1 MLNKKFASIRATA
14 NVKTEKRSSMASGD
28 NNIINHHQQQQQ
40 NQRLSQ
46 SQSMEMFGGI
56 NNEMLMSMR
65 SSPSLYDQKTS
76 LNSSS
81 PINNH
86 ANNTT
91 IQASPHLR
99 GAMLMKASP
108 HPYVNLL
115 HHQYQNNNN
124 ALPQQ
129 HLQYQNTSS
138 GSMSFGSPIILD
150 SSSPNISI
158 NNSTCQNQQWNSTP
172 SLNSSTATASPLGT
186 HYTAAQ
192 IYMRP
197 KIHLQPQPS
206 NSSSP
211 VVSHKKLAPE
221 VPKRM
226 SSAIVGTKKHN
237 GLSRSS
243 KFFLMIN
250 KNYFL
255 KLIKK

>member
-14 NVKTEKRSSMASGD
+14 NVKTEKRSSIASGGSV
-28 NNIINHHQQQQQ
+28 INHHHQHQQ

-46 SQSMEMFGGI
+46 SQSMEMFGGVNYQT

-65 SSPSLYDQKTS
+65 SSPSLYDQRTS

-91 IQASPHLR
+91 TQASPHLR
-99 GAMLMKASP
+99 GAVMMKASP
-108 HPYVNLL
+108 HAYVNLL
-115 HHQYQNNNN
+115 HHQYQNNNSGS
-124 ALPQQ
+124 PQQ
-129 HLQYQNTSS
+129 HLQYQNTS
-138 GSMSFGSPIILD
+138 GSMSFGSPIMLD
-150 SSSPNISI
+150 SSSPNNN
-158 NNSTCQNQQWNSTP
+158 NNSTCQNQQWNSSP
-172 SLNSSTATASPLGT
+172 SLNSNTASPLGT

-197 KIHLQPQPS
+197 KNHLQPQPS

-211 VVSHKKLAPE
+211 VVSHKKLPPD
-221 VPKRM
+221 VPKRL
-226 SSAIVGTKKHN
+226 SSAIVGGKKHN

-243 KFFLMIN
+243 KLLKLLKIISF
-250 KNYFL
+250 KFL
-255 KLIKK
+255 K